1 MEKSKRFDVNTRSVM
16 AFREIGRGRNHIETF
31 SRVMNM
37 PPPYS
42 HSSYDKIV
50 EEITSCYV
58 AAMND
63 SMIAAAKNV
72 NPPVICSR
80 VIG

>member
-1 MEKSKRFDVNTRSVM
+1 
-16 AFREIGRGRNHIETF
+16 
-31 SRVMNM
+31 M

-50 EEITSCYV
+50 KEIAPYYV

-63 SMIAAAKNV
+63 SMVAAAKNV
-72 NPPVICSR
+72 
-80 VIG
+80 